1 VKLKDIPMPTLV
13 AGAASVLWVGS
24 FGLRAIKPDLAI
36 GPAAD
41 TLMATVVAWWV
52 KTRKDAQGGDDLLTE
67 VATKFALPYIS
78 TAHADD
84 EPKPAEPYTPKPA
97 QPYSPKPAQPYTPKP
112 TAPPKPGGMPWGP

>member
-1 VKLKDIPMPTLV
+1 MKLKDIPIPTLV

-41 TLMATVVAWWV
+41 TLMATVVAWWI
-52 KTRKDAQGGDDLLTE
+52 KTRKDAQGGQDDLLTE

-84 EPKPAEPYTPKPA
+84 EPPAQPYTPKPA
-97 QPYSPKPAQPYTPKP
+97 QPYYPKPAQPYTPKP
-112 TAPPKPGGMPWGP
+112 TAPKPGGMPWGP

>member
-1 VKLKDIPMPTLV
+1 MKLKDIPIPTLV

-41 TLMATVVAWWV
+41 TLMATVVAWWI
-52 KTRKDAQGGDDLLTE
+52 KTRKDAQGGQDDLLTE

-84 EPKPAEPYTPKPA
+84 EPPAQPYTPKPA

-112 TAPPKPGGMPWGP
+112 TTSPKPGGMPWGP

>member
-1 VKLKDIPMPTLV
+1 MKLKDIPIPTLV

-52 KTRKDAQGGDDLLTE
+52 KSRKDAQGGDDLLTE

-84 EPKPAEPYTPKPA
+84 EPPKPAQPYTPKPA
-97 QPYSPKPAQPYTPKP
+97 QPPKPVQPYTPKP

>member
-1 VKLKDIPMPTLV
+1 MKLKDIPMPTLV

-41 TLMATVVAWWV
+41 TLMATVVAWWI
-52 KTRKDAQGGDDLLTE
+52 KTRKESLGGQDDLLTE
-67 VATKFALPYIS
+67 VASKVALPYIS

-84 EPKPAEPYTPKPA
+84 EPPAQPYTPKPA
-97 QPYSPKPAQPYTPKP
+97 QPPKPVQPYTPKP

>member
-1 VKLKDIPMPTLV
+1 MKLKDIPIPTLV

-41 TLMATVVAWWV
+41 TLMATVVAWWI
-52 KTRKDAQGGDDLLTE
+52 KTRKDAQGGQDDLLTE

-84 EPKPAEPYTPKPA
+84 EPPAQPYTPKPA

-112 TAPPKPGGMPWGP
+112 TAPKPGGMPWGP